1 MLAIRA
7 SQSGFGVFS
16 NPRNLFI
23 STCLSRCQNL
33 QQVRLTAKNAKNAK
47 EKDGA
52 EKSKKL
58 KSLFLSCLFP
68 LPEILCL
75 SLRSLRPLRFKL
87 FVSWADARLPPA
99 PAPHK
104 NFRDA
109 EGRLDSPRR
118 APDNPP
124 S

>member
-1 MLAIRA
+1 M
-7 SQSGFGVFS
+7 SS
-16 NPRNLFI
+16 
-23 STCLSRCQNL
+23 CLSRCQSL
-33 QQVRLTAKNAKNAK
+33 PQIRLTAKNAKSAK

-52 EKSKKL
+52 EKNRKR

-68 LPEILCL
+68 LPEILCR

-87 FVSWADARLPPA
+87 LVSWADARLPPA

-104 NFRDA
+104 IFRGA